1 MEKMERTFEGTSTLI
16 GVCKLKGK
24 QRSKFIKAIKNAFP
38 TELNAKVVNMSLV
51 TKKCA
56 EKLPD
61 TRNKTK
67 EEDRD
72 FHLILNS
79 SMKFE
84 FTVTTRFTN
93 LDIDNVRIEMTRNLH
108 KYFGIASTNL
118 FLDTTLHSESVL
130 AQIQDMLE
138 SVNDQTLKVK
148 ALSEKAKI
156 QAFLMGKTS

>member
-1 MEKMERTFEGTSTLI
+1 MERTFEGTSTLF

-24 QRSKFIKAIKNAFP
+24 RRSKFIKAITNAFP
-38 TELNAKVVNMSLV
+38 TELNARVVNMSLV

-61 TRNKTK
+61 TKNKTK
-67 EEDRD
+67 EDAY
-72 FHLILNS
+72 HLILNS

-84 FTVTTRFTN
+84 FTVTTKFTN
-93 LDIDNVRIEMTRNLH
+93 LDINNVRIEMEENLF
-108 KYFGIASTNL
+108 KYFDIASQIS
-118 FLDTTLHSESVL
+118 FVDTTLHSESVL

-138 SVNDQTLKVK
+138 SVNDEVLKVK
-148 ALSEKAKI
+148 ALAEKAKI